1 MAQTSIC
8 SSPRAANDPRRA
20 STLFR
25 PTLTVRDIVIGMA
38 DVPHPEFRT
47 GDGELISARLLAKDD
62 ERCGHEREESE
73 TDRNG
78 DHHSNGDRD

>member
-1 MAQTSIC
+1 
-8 SSPRAANDPRRA
+8 
-20 STLFR
+20 
-25 PTLTVRDIVIGMA
+25 VIGMA